1 MIIWHKLENVNTFFE
16 KNFKTEKKILIFY
29 EISWKNYEIRDKII
43 KDVGEK
49 NLILYIKGRIHM
61 ENEITF
67 RTSVGGYRR
76 DEVIEYVESMN
87 EQIFCLKKES
97 EEAAANYKARIHEL
111 ETLLAQ
117 KETDEAALIE
127 EKGAKL
133 EEYET
138 ENAKLKEQYQAA
150 HSDVARLEA
159 EKRVLKEKLGREVL
173 RLRTENQELKE
184 KLQEAERN
192 IGSEADYEGVRDA
205 VSEVQYKIAEYVN
218 IINKTQQSLGETYQ
232 KMNGIKKKVA
242 ERMEQNR
249 K

>member
-1 MIIWHKLENVNTFFE
+1 
-16 KNFKTEKKILIFY
+16 
-29 EISWKNYEIRDKII
+29 
-43 KDVGEK
+43 
-49 NLILYIKGRIHM
+49 M

-111 ETLLAQ
+111 ETLLVQ
-117 KETDEAALIE
+117 KEANEATLIE
-127 EKGAKL
+127 ENGAKL

-138 ENAKLKEQYQAA
+138 ENAKLKEDLEKLEEQYKAV
-150 HSDVARLEA
+150 HSDVAR
-159 EKRVLKEKLGREVL
+159 LKEKLGREVL
-173 RLRTENQELKE
+173 RLRTENQDLKE

-242 ERMEQNR
+242 EQMEKN
-249 K
+249 KK

>member
-1 MIIWHKLENVNTFFE
+1 
-16 KNFKTEKKILIFY
+16 
-29 EISWKNYEIRDKII
+29 
-43 KDVGEK
+43 
-49 NLILYIKGRIHM
+49 M

-87 EQIFCLKKES
+87 EQIFLMKKEH
-97 EEAAANYKARIHEL
+97 EEEILAYKSRVKEL
-111 ETLLAQ
+111 EDLLKQ
-117 KETDEAALIE
+117 EETNEAALVE

-133 EEYET
+133 EVYEA
-138 ENAKLKEQYQAA
+138 ENIKLKEDLDKLEGQYKAV
-150 HSDVARLEA
+150 HSDVVRLEA
-159 EKRVLKEKLGREVL
+159 EKRILKEKLGREVL

-218 IINKTQQSLGETYQ
+218 IINKTQQSLAETYQ
-232 KMNGIKKKVA
+232 HMNGIKKKVA
-242 ERMEQNR
+242 EKLENN
-249 K
+249 KK

>member
-1 MIIWHKLENVNTFFE
+1 
-16 KNFKTEKKILIFY
+16 
-29 EISWKNYEIRDKII
+29 
-43 KDVGEK
+43 
-49 NLILYIKGRIHM
+49 M

-87 EQIFCLKKES
+87 EQIFCLKKE
-97 EEAAANYKARIHEL
+97 AN
-111 ETLLAQ
+111 
-117 KETDEAALIE
+117 EAALIE
-127 EKGAKL
+127 ENGVKL
-133 EEYET
+133 EKYET
-138 ENAKLKEQYQAA
+138 ENAKLKEDLEKLEEQYKAA

-173 RLRTENQELKE
+173 RLRTENQDLKE

-192 IGSEADYEGVRDA
+192 IGSEADYEGVRNA

-242 ERMEQNR
+242 EQMEKN
-249 K
+249 KK

>member
-1 MIIWHKLENVNTFFE
+1 
-16 KNFKTEKKILIFY
+16 
-29 EISWKNYEIRDKII
+29 
-43 KDVGEK
+43 
-49 NLILYIKGRIHM
+49 M

-97 EEAAANYKARIHEL
+97 EEAAAKYKARIHEL
-111 ETLLAQ
+111 ETLLVQ
-117 KETDEAALIE
+117 KEANEAALIE
-127 EKGAKL
+127 ENGVKL
-133 EEYET
+133 EKYET
-138 ENAKLKEQYQAA
+138 ENAKLEEDLEKLEEQYKAA

-173 RLRTENQELKE
+173 RLRTENQDLKE

-192 IGSEADYEGVRDA
+192 IGSEADYEGVRNA

-242 ERMEQNR
+242 EQMEKN
-249 K
+249 KK

>member
-1 MIIWHKLENVNTFFE
+1 
-16 KNFKTEKKILIFY
+16 
-29 EISWKNYEIRDKII
+29 
-43 KDVGEK
+43 
-49 NLILYIKGRIHM
+49 M

-87 EQIFCLKKES
+87 EQIFLMTKEH
-97 EEAAANYKARIHEL
+97 EEEVSNYKSRVKEL
-111 ETLLAQ
+111 EGLLKQ
-117 KETDEAALIE
+117 EETNEAALVE

-133 EEYET
+133 EACEA
-138 ENAKLKEQYQAA
+138 ENVKLKEDLEKLEGQYKAV
-150 HSDVARLEA
+150 HSDVVRLEA
-159 EKRVLKEKLGREVL
+159 ERRILKEKLGREVL

-218 IINKTQQSLGETYQ
+218 IINKTQQSLAETYQ
-232 KMNGIKKKVA
+232 QMNGIKKKVA
-242 ERMEQNR
+242 EQLENN
-249 K
+249 KK

>member
-1 MIIWHKLENVNTFFE
+1 MIFC
-16 KNFKTEKKILIFY
+16 
-29 EISWKNYEIRDKII
+29 EISWKKYKIRDKII
-43 KDVGEK
+43 KDTGEK
-49 NLILYIKGRIHM
+49 IFILYIKGRIYM

-76 DEVIEYVESMN
+76 DEVIEYVENMN
-87 EQIFCLKKES
+87 EQIFSLKKES
-97 EEAAANYKARIHEL
+97 EEAAAGYQERIQEL
-111 ETLLAQ
+111 EALLAQ
-117 KETDEAALIE
+117 KETKEATLIE
-127 EKGAKL
+127 ENRAKL
-133 EEYET
+133 EEYEE
-138 ENAKLKEQYQAA
+138 ENASLKEALEKLEEQYKAA
-150 HSDVARLEA
+150 HSDITRLEA

-173 RLRTENQELKE
+173 RLRAENQELQE

-242 ERMEQNR
+242 EQMEKNR

>member
-1 MIIWHKLENVNTFFE
+1 
-16 KNFKTEKKILIFY
+16 
-29 EISWKNYEIRDKII
+29 
-43 KDVGEK
+43 
-49 NLILYIKGRIHM
+49 M

-87 EQIFCLKKES
+87 EQIFLMTKEH
-97 EEAAANYKARIHEL
+97 EEEVSNYKSRVKEL
-111 ETLLAQ
+111 EGLLKQ
-117 KETDEAALIE
+117 EETNEAALVE

-133 EEYET
+133 EACEA
-138 ENAKLKEQYQAA
+138 ENVKLKEDLEKLEGQYKAV
-150 HSDVARLEA
+150 HSDVVRLEA
-159 EKRVLKEKLGREVL
+159 EKRILKEKLGREVL

-218 IINKTQQSLGETYQ
+218 IINKTQQSLAETYQ
-232 KMNGIKKKVA
+232 QMNGIKKKVA
-242 ERMEQNR
+242 EQLENN
-249 K
+249 KK

>member
-1 MIIWHKLENVNTFFE
+1 
-16 KNFKTEKKILIFY
+16 
-29 EISWKNYEIRDKII
+29 
-43 KDVGEK
+43 
-49 NLILYIKGRIHM
+49 M

-87 EQIFCLKKES
+87 EQIFLMKKEH
-97 EEAAANYKARIHEL
+97 EEEILAYKSRVKEL
-111 ETLLAQ
+111 EDLLKQ
-117 KETDEAALIE
+117 EETNEAALAE

-133 EEYET
+133 EVYEA
-138 ENAKLKEQYQAA
+138 ENIKLKEDLDKLEGQYKAV
-150 HSDVARLEA
+150 HSDVVRLEA
-159 EKRVLKEKLGREVL
+159 EKRILKEKLGREVL

-218 IINKTQQSLGETYQ
+218 IINKTQQSLAETYQ
-232 KMNGIKKKVA
+232 HMNGIKKKVA
-242 ERMEQNR
+242 EKLENN
-249 K
+249 KK

>member
-1 MIIWHKLENVNTFFE
+1 
-16 KNFKTEKKILIFY
+16 
-29 EISWKNYEIRDKII
+29 
-43 KDVGEK
+43 
-49 NLILYIKGRIHM
+49 M

-87 EQIFCLKKES
+87 EQIFCLKKEG
-97 EEAAANYKARIHEL
+97 EEAAANYRARIHEL
-111 ETLLAQ
+111 ETLLVQ
-117 KETDEAALIE
+117 KEANEATLIE
-127 EKGAKL
+127 ENGAKL

-138 ENAKLKEQYQAA
+138 ENAKLKEDLEKLEEQYKAV

-173 RLRTENQELKE
+173 RLRTENQDLKE

-242 ERMEQNR
+242 EQMEKN
-249 K
+249 KK

>member
-1 MIIWHKLENVNTFFE
+1 
-16 KNFKTEKKILIFY
+16 
-29 EISWKNYEIRDKII
+29 
-43 KDVGEK
+43 
-49 NLILYIKGRIHM
+49 M

-97 EEAAANYKARIHEL
+97 EEAAAKYKARIHEL
-111 ETLLAQ
+111 ETFLVQ
-117 KETDEAALIE
+117 KEANEAALIE
-127 EKGAKL
+127 ENGVKL
-133 EEYET
+133 EKYET
-138 ENAKLKEQYQAA
+138 ENAKLEEDLEKLEEQYKAA

-173 RLRTENQELKE
+173 RLRTENQDLKE

-192 IGSEADYEGVRDA
+192 IGSEADYEGVRNA

-242 ERMEQNR
+242 EQMEKN
-249 K
+249 KK